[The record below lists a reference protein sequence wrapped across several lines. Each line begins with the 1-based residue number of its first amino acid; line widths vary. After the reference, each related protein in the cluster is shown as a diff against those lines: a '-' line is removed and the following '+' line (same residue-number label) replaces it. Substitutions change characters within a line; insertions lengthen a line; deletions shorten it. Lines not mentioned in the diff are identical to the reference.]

1 MDYFWTPPNRLDAIL
16 YGHDQYTTRAHPSI
30 RKEMARYIATILVAV
45 ISPAL
50 PSAGQIFVSTGVGIP
65 MGPENVTEF
74 YNPGFG
80 AGAGVVLE
88 YKSIPFARIR
98 PQGVYQQ
105 FRIEDDFLKEIEDE
119 IEDSLNVD
127 VSVSGAQRGI
137 IFAGA
142 DVQLR
147 IPYARFSPYV
157 APAFGLAFI
166 ATDAIEVESERG
178 SISYDIRDDDTSIAI
193 GLGVGFYA
201 EVSRQLELFGEAHYM
216 LAFRESNETW
226 IPVRFGVSILL
237 GD

>member
-1 MDYFWTPPNRLDAIL
+1 
-16 YGHDQYTTRAHPSI
+16 
-30 RKEMARYIATILVAV
+30 MARYIATILVAV

-127 VSVSGAQRGI
+127 VSVSGDRKSTRLNSSH
-137 IFAGA
+137 
-142 DVQLR
+142 VK
-147 IPYARFSPYV
+147 
-157 APAFGLAFI
+157 
-166 ATDAIEVESERG
+166 
-178 SISYDIRDDDTSIAI
+178 ISYAVFCLKKKRN
-193 GLGVGFYA
+193 
-201 EVSRQLELFGEAHYM
+201 SR
-216 LAFRESNETW
+216 N
-226 IPVRFGVSILL
+226 
-237 GD
+237 